1 MYNQFKNVLGTIGR
15 KNQISAI
22 YIIIISLIIIFF
34 ELISFAL
41 IIPAI
46 SITLK
51 SDYLINNS
59 IFIFFDKRTS
69 LDLAIFLD
77 LHNVLILLVL
87 TILLKLIF
95 LLYFQYKLRKIM
107 WQVKV
112 DINSLIYKYFTII
125 SIQEILEAGFANVR
139 RLINSDATLFVTQ
152 GFYNYIL
159 LIKLFLGFS
168 GINFNYLG
176 LLFF

>member
-1 MYNQFKNVLGTIGR
+1 MYNQFKNVLETIGR

-22 YIIIISLIIIFF
+22 YIITISLIIIFL

-51 SDYLINNS
+51 SDYLVNNA
-59 IFIFFDKRTS
+59 IFIFLDKRTS

-77 LHNVLILLVL
+77 LTNVLILLVL
-87 TILLKLIF
+87 TVLLKLFF

-107 WQVKV
+107 WKVKV
-112 DINSLIYKYFTII
+112 DINSLIYKYFT
-125 SIQEILEAGFANVR
+125 FAIR
-139 RLINSDATLFVTQ
+139 
-152 GFYNYIL
+152 Y
-159 LIKLFLGFS
+159 
-168 GINFNYLG
+168 
-176 LLFF
+176 

>member
-1 MYNQFKNVLGTIGR
+1 MYNQFKNVLETIGR

-22 YIIIISLIIIFF
+22 YIITISLIIIFL

-51 SDYLINNS
+51 SDYLVNNA
-59 IFIFFDKRTS
+59 IFIFLDKRTS

-77 LHNVLILLVL
+77 LTNVLILLVL
-87 TILLKLIF
+87 TVLLKLFF

-107 WQVKV
+107 WKVKV
-112 DINSLIYKYFTII
+112 DINSLIYK
-125 SIQEILEAGFANVR
+125 
-139 RLINSDATLFVTQ
+139 
-152 GFYNYIL
+152 
-159 LIKLFLGFS
+159 
-168 GINFNYLG
+168 
-176 LLFF
+176 